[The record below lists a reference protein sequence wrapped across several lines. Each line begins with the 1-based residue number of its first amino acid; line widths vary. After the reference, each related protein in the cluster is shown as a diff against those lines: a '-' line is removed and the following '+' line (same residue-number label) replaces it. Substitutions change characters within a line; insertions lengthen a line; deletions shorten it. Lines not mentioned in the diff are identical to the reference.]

1 MAQAYCFLLF
11 YTSEILFPVFEA
23 CFEEIREAANVF
35 VVRIRAREG
44 LSVVVKQ
51 HVEGLRVRA
60 EQGPLKS
67 PATNQRLYRQSADGT
82 FEDITRRFW
91 QPA

>member
-1 MAQAYCFLLF
+1 MVQAYFFLLF

-60 EQGPLKS
+60 ELGALQVTPFVAHGAQCGGLPV
-67 PATNQRLYRQSADGT
+67 
-82 FEDITRRFW
+82 FEDFNLLG
-91 QPA
+91 